1 MATEGWQPEN
11 GATRY
16 VGTGSDVDRDHG
28 FIDDATGAE
37 PGSRRSV
44 SPCGHTDPAV
54 PRGTAMTVEHRD
66 IPATNLM
73 LDAEN
78 PRLAEGE
85 KGQPN
90 TIVAVLRASG
100 PKTIA
105 LAKDISERG
114 LSPAERLIVMP
125 HPATAGRFVVLE
137 GNRRV
142 TALKILAEPSLAED
156 AIEDTDLNKV
166 MAWGKK
172 FVASGNAEKIPCAVF
187 QNREEADPWVELRHQ
202 GEQGGVGVVPWGALE
217 NARYAGRR
225 TGKYAPELQVLDF
238 VEKRGELDAETKE
251 RLRDVPITNLRRLIN
266 DEAARTA
273 LGIEIG
279 DDRMVTTLLP
289 EAEVLKGLTR
299 VIRDLAG
306 GMKVKAIYTREN
318 RKDYL
323 DSFKAN
329 ELPNKAKNGT
339 QARPLLE
346 AGRGSTPAPAAPPR
360 KRSASTKAR
369 IRLVPSGCPIK
380 TPHSR
385 VNAILEE
392 LKSLPLEPYANSVAV
407 LLRVFLELSVDE
419 VCKELMLAKEFENAK
434 LLHKVQ
440 TTLKH
445 LLKEGDLTEDEAS
458 AARAATN
465 PQNFLCTSIT
475 TMHGYVHNRHMTP
488 SPSDLRAAW
497 DKLQP
502 MFEGIWEE

>member
-1 MATEGWQPEN
+1 MA
-11 GATRY
+11 
-16 VGTGSDVDRDHG
+16 
-28 FIDDATGAE
+28 
-37 PGSRRSV
+37 
-44 SPCGHTDPAV
+44 
-54 PRGTAMTVEHRD
+54 VEHRE
-66 IPATNLM
+66 IPATSLM
-73 LDAEN
+73 LDDEN
-78 PRLAEGE
+78 PRIAEGE

-90 TIVAVLRASG
+90 TILAVLRASG
-100 PKTIA
+100 PKTLA

-125 HPATAGRFVVLE
+125 HPTTAGRFVVLE

-142 TALKILAEPSLAED
+142 TALKILAEPSLAET
-156 AIEDTDLNKV
+156 AIEDTDLSKL

-172 FVASGNAEKIPCAVF
+172 FVASGTSERIPCAVF

-251 RLRDVPITNLRRLIN
+251 RLREVPITNLRRLIN
-266 DEAARTA
+266 DEAVRTA
-273 LGIEIG
+273 LGIEI
-279 DDRMVTTLLP
+279 DSDRTVVTRFP
-289 EAEVLKGLTR
+289 EVEVLKGLTK
-299 VIRDLAG
+299 VIRDLAA
-306 GMKVKAIYTREN
+306 GMKVKDIYTREN

-323 DSFKAN
+323 DAFKSN
-329 ELPNKAKNGT
+329 ELPNKARSGSET
-339 QARPLLE
+339 RPLLE
-346 AGRGSTPAPAAPPR
+346 AGRGSAPAAAASPR
-360 KRSASTKAR
+360 RKSASTKAR
-369 IRLVPSGCPIK
+369 IRLVPSNCPIK

-392 LKSLPLEPYANSVAV
+392 LKSLHLEPYANSVAV

-419 VCKELMLAKEFENAK
+419 VCRELMDGKEFENAK
-434 LLHKVQ
+434 LIHKVQ
-440 TTLKH
+440 TSLRH
-445 LLKEGDLTEDEAS
+445 LLKEGDLTEAEAD

-475 TMHGYVHNRHMTP
+475 TMHGYVHNKHMTP

-497 DKLQP
+497 DKLAP
-502 MFEGIWEE
+502 FLEAIWTE